1 MKRSKQLVIVI
12 LFSFYTIG
20 LKANYKSDIYTA
32 FITSNMT
39 KWKSVI
45 DEMSLQNNK
54 SYEFKLELLNYQYGY
69 IAWCIGNKSEDLAEK
84 YLLLAE
90 SNVEILEK
98 ASYRLSMVNAY
109 KAAFYGFRIGLNVF
123 KAPFLGSS
131 SIECSKLAM
140 KLDDKN
146 PFGYLQYGNSQF
158 YMPVVFGGSKT
169 VALDYFK
176 KAESLMELNKNQV
189 KGDWNYLTL
198 LTMIINTYVALKNT
212 KLAISYCEKILKV
225 EPNYLWIKN
234 VLYPQLLKQRSQ

>member
-12 LFSFYTIG
+12 LFSFYSIG

-32 FITSNMT
+32 FISSNMT

-90 SNVEILEK
+90 KNVEILEK

-123 KAPFLGSS
+123 KEIGRAH
-131 SIECSKLAM
+131 
-140 KLDDKN
+140 
-146 PFGYLQYGNSQF
+146 
-158 YMPVVFGGSKT
+158 V
-169 VALDYFK
+169 
-176 KAESLMELNKNQV
+176 
-189 KGDWNYLTL
+189 
-198 LTMIINTYVALKNT
+198 
-212 KLAISYCEKILKV
+212 
-225 EPNYLWIKN
+225 
-234 VLYPQLLKQRSQ
+234 